1 MSLHR
6 GTEALPR
13 GPHLGPSPPRSLLA
27 GAALHSAVGLPH
39 GRLVDEHGVGSVT
52 GLQQVLLLVLVG
64 CGDTERCG
72 RGASVTPVGWAST
85 AWAVWSLLW
94 EEDAPSTGRWQAIRT
109 WGAGER
115 EQLSVSDAL
124 GDPGYAWLSA
134 HHQR

>member
-1 MSLHR
+1 M
-6 GTEALPR
+6 PR
-13 GPHLGPSPPRSLLA
+13 GPHLVPSPPRSLLA

-85 AWAVWSLLW
+85 AWAVWSLGKCPAL
-94 EEDAPSTGRWQAIRT
+94 DLFLPAC
-109 WGAGER
+109 R
-115 EQLSVSDAL
+115 EWPVGVLVEPGLRLLLSV
-124 GDPGYAWLSA
+124 A
-134 HHQR
+134 HTA